1 MPTGYRRQVFYTE
14 FSSTR
19 HRLHDGYLTATAAD
33 LLATDPRLRDL
44 DVEIRFDGGV
54 AHLTGDV
61 ADRDQL
67 RRVREAIGRLAGV
80 HGVWDRVRVGGRDPV
95 ILDIGCGD
103 CPQYPGN
110 IGLDQRPGKAV
121 AVVAD
126 LRNGLPVR
134 DDSVDQ
140 IFAVHVLEHLTDYLR
155 LVDECHRV
163 LRPGGVLHVLS
174 PWWRHVN
181 AVADPTHLRFF
192 DLQTIKGICQQ
203 PAPAGRWY
211 PQHAS
216 CDGATVFAD
225 LVAGQP
231 TDPDPDTSHLARF
244 FD

>member
-1 MPTGYRRQVFYTE
+1 MFHTE
-14 FSSTR
+14 FSGAR
-19 HRLHDGYLTATAAD
+19 HRLHDGYLTAAATD
-33 LLATDPRLRDL
+33 LLSADPRLRGL
-44 DVEIRFDGGV
+44 DVQLRFDGGV
-54 AHLTGDV
+54 AHLSGEL
-61 ADRDQL
+61 ADDDEL
-67 RRVREAIGRLAGV
+67 RRVRAAVGRLAGV
-80 HGVWDRVRVGGRDPV
+80 HGVWDRVRVGARDPV

-121 AVVAD
+121 AVLAD
-126 LRNGLPVR
+126 LRDGLPLR
-134 DDSVDQ
+134 DDSADQ
-140 IFAVHVLEHLTDYLR
+140 IFAVHVLEHLPDYLH
-155 LVDECHRV
+155 LVGECHRV

-203 PAPAGRWY
+203 QPVAGRWY

-225 LVAGQP
+225 LVACRP
-231 TDPDPDTSHLARF
+231 TDPEPDARHLARF

>member
-1 MPTGYRRQVFYTE
+1 MFYAE
-14 FSSTR
+14 FSSAR
-19 HRLHDGYLTATAAD
+19 HRLHDGYLTATAID
-33 LLATDPRLRDL
+33 LLAADPRLRDL
-44 DVEIRFDGGV
+44 DVEVRFDGGV

-61 ADRDQL
+61 ADEAAL

-80 HGVWDRVRVGGRDPV
+80 HGVWDRVRVAGAEPV

-103 CPQYPGN
+103 GPQYPGN

-126 LRNGLPVR
+126 LRDGLPVR
-134 DDSVDQ
+134 DDAADQ

-155 LVDECHRV
+155 LIDECHRV

-203 PAPAGRWY
+203 PGTAGRWY

-225 LVAGQP
+225 LVAARAN
-231 TDPDPDTSHLARF
+231 DPDPSPGHLARF